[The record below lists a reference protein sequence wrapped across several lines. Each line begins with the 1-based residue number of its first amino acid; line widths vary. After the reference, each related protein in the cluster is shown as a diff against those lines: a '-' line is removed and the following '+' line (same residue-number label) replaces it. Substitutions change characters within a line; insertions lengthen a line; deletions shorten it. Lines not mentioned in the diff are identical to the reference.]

1 MQIKKDQ
8 DLGAS
13 LRDYAN
19 YFFKITQAA
28 FSAWPKTQD
37 KNLNIFRKK
46 MKLRWSKKHFSSFL
60 KGFHWSKEIFFG
72 RGEPDLKHCYIKHA
86 LNKSFIL
93 TKIILEDAKTIY

>member
-37 KNLNIFRKK
+37 KDLNILGKK
-46 MKLRWSKKHFSSFL
+46 MKLRWS
-60 KGFHWSKEIFFG
+60 
-72 RGEPDLKHCYIKHA
+72 
-86 LNKSFIL
+86 
-93 TKIILEDAKTIY
+93 